1 VIEMKNVFEE
11 NRKNLIK
18 LLKNESVVL
27 IDSGKAPHKTT
38 DQFYHYTPQ
47 RNFYYL
53 TGMNEEKCKL
63 MIIKSDKT
71 LSTLL
76 FIEETT
82 DYMRQWV
89 GERISKKE
97 VSEITNIP
105 ETKIYYLSQFETIF
119 RSLMTYGRGF
129 GMKPPK
135 NIYFDLYRVSA
146 KELPYAFEQF
156 KFIIDGYKE
165 LKINNLNKELS
176 YLRMFKSEF
185 EVKEL
190 QKAIDITRIG
200 LENVLDKLTIR
211 TNEYQLAADFLHQ
224 ITLEGSQGNS
234 FNTIA
239 ASGEN
244 ATVLHYEDN
253 NGELEKDS
261 LMLFDLGSLYNNY
274 GSDISRT
281 YPLSGKFSDRQ
292 KVLYEIVLKA
302 NKESIKFV
310 KPGITWK
317 ELNKYAKDVL
327 ISECKKIGLIKDDI
341 EINKYYYHSIGHF
354 LGLDTHDVGQ
364 YDLELSE
371 GMVITIEPGL
381 YIKEEGI
388 GIRIEDDILV
398 TKDGSKNLSK
408 KIIKEVKDIEE
419 YLSKV

>member
-1 VIEMKNVFEE
+1 MKNVFEE
-11 NRKNLIK
+11 NRKNLINLIK
-18 LLKNESVVL
+18 KESVVL

-38 DQFYHYTPQ
+38 DQFYHYTTQ

-53 TGMNEEKCKL
+53 TGLNEEKCKL
-63 MIIKSDKT
+63 VIIKSKKAV
-71 LSTLL
+71 STLL

-89 GERISKKE
+89 GENISKKE
-97 VSEITNIP
+97 ASNISNISEN
-105 ETKIYYLSQFETIF
+105 KIYYLSQFETIF
-119 RSLMTYGRGF
+119 RSLMTYGRGL
-129 GMKPPK
+129 GMTPPK
-135 NIYFDLYRVSA
+135 YVYFDLYRVTPEE
-146 KELPYAFEQF
+146 KPYALEQF
-156 KFIIDGYKE
+156 KFVTDSYKE
-165 LKINNLNKELS
+165 LKIENANKELS

-185 EVKEL
+185 EIGEL
-190 QKAIDITRIG
+190 QTAIDITKIA
-200 LENVLDKLTIR
+200 LENVMDKLHVR
-211 TNEYQLAADFLHQ
+211 TNEFQLAADFLHQ

-253 NGELEKDS
+253 NGELNKDN
-261 LMLFDLGSLYNNY
+261 LMLFDLGALYNNY

-281 YPLSGKFSDRQ
+281 YPLSGKFNERQ
-292 KVLYEIVLKA
+292 KTIYEIVLKA

-317 ELNKYAKDVL
+317 ELNKYGKDIL
-327 ISECKKIGLIKDDI
+327 IKECKKIGLIKNDL
-341 EINKYYYHSIGHF
+341 EINNYYFHSIGHF

-364 YDLELSE
+364 YDLQLSE

-388 GIRIEDDILV
+388 GIRIEDNILI
-398 TKDGSKNLSK
+398 TKDGSKTLSK
-408 KIIKEVKDIEE
+408 NIIKEVKDIEE
-419 YLSKV
+419 YLSKA